1 MIICFLAHWS
11 TFTDN
16 PSVPIPTN
24 NQVGWGWHYNHIGHD
39 PTLNTHLTFSW
50 SKRREYLSIWWDLPF
65 VSNHN
70 GQKDWCVEDDIVDW
84 KEELRKQDSI
94 DFAVEVKWPAKL
106 CGKTFYFSFYM
117 IFTKTGTIKT
127 HLWSRYLPVKLL
139 PPASE
144 SLSWP
149 ICQLKVYVWFMW
161 LAAK

>member
-94 DFAVEVKWPAKL
+94 DFTVEVKWPAKL
-106 CGKTFYFSFYM
+106 CGKTFYFSF
-117 IFTKTGTIKT
+117 IWFLQRLGQ
-127 HLWSRYLPVKLL
+127 LKLICD
-139 PPASE
+139 PD
-144 SLSWP
+144 
-149 ICQLKVYVWFMW
+149 ICQLNCSRQPRKVWADQFANSRSMCD
-161 LAAK
+161 LCD